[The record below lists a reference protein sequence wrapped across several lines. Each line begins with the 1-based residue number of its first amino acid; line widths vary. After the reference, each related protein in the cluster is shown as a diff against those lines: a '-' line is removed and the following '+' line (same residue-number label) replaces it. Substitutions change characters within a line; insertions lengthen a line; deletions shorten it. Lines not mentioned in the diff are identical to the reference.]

1 MESKIDRETT
11 MRYPR
16 YALLST
22 ADKTGIENLARALC
36 DFGFELLAT
45 SGTADAL
52 TAAGIPVT
60 HMDELTGVPE
70 ILDGRVK
77 SLHPRVFGGIMAKDS
92 KQHFDELL
100 EIQTSFIDIVVCN
113 LYPFHRVVSKPDA
126 MLPDVLN
133 QIDIGG
139 PALLKAAAKN
149 FERVVVVCETNK
161 YEDLL
166 WYLASK
172 GEVPYETRFEWAKIA
187 FEHVTAYDSMV
198 YATLLEFDL
207 ATGQRIS
214 KSCRY

>member
-1 MESKIDRETT
+1 MDHKVDREIV

-16 YALLST
+16 YALLSVS
-22 ADKTGIENLARALC
+22 DKTGIENLARALC

-45 SGTADAL
+45 SGTGEAL
-52 TAAGIPVT
+52 IAAGIPVT
-60 HMDELTGVPE
+60 RMDELTGYPE
-70 ILDGRVK
+70 MLEGRVK
-77 SLHPRVFGGIMAKDS
+77 CLHPRVFSAIMAKDT
-92 KQHFDELL
+92 KKHFNELL
-100 EIQTSFIDIVVCN
+100 EIKTSFVDIVICN
-113 LYPFHRVVSKPDA
+113 IYPFQRVADLPGALLNEVVSR
-126 MLPDVLN
+126 
-133 QIDIGG
+133 IDIGG

-149 FERVVVVCETNK
+149 FERVAVVCDTDK

-172 GEVPYETRFEWAKIA
+172 GEVPYEIRFEWAKRA

-198 YATLLEFDL
+198 YATLLEYDL

>member
-1 MESKIDRETT
+1 MESKIDRDTA

-22 ADKTGIENLARALC
+22 SDKTGIENLARALC

-52 TAAGIPVT
+52 IAAGIPVT
-60 HMDELTGVPE
+60 RMSDLTGYPE

-77 SLHPRVFGGIMAKDS
+77 SLHPKIFGGILAKDT

-100 EIQTSFIDIVVCN
+100 AIETSFVDIVVCN
-113 LYPFHRVVSKPDA
+113 LNPFSRVASKTDTL
-126 MLPDVLN
+126 LPDVLR

-149 FERVVVVCETNK
+149 FERVVVICETNK

-166 WYLASK
+166 WHLASK
-172 GEVPYETRFEWAKIA
+172 GEVPYETRFEWAKNA
-187 FEHVTAYDSMV
+187 FEYVTAYDSMV

>member
-1 MESKIDRETT
+1 MESKVDREVA

-22 ADKTGIENLARALC
+22 SDKTGIENLARALS

-52 TAAGIPVT
+52 IAAGIPVT
-60 HMDELTGVPE
+60 RMEELTDFPE
-70 ILDGRVK
+70 ILEGQVK
-77 SLHPRVFGGIMAKDS
+77 SLHPRIFGGIMAKDT

-100 EIQTSFIDIVVCN
+100 EIQSSFVDIVVCN
-113 LYPFHRVVSKPDA
+113 LSPFQKVAAHSDT
-126 MLPDVLN
+126 LLSELLS
-133 QIDIGG
+133 QIDVGG

-149 FERVVVVCETNK
+149 FERVTAVCETDK

-172 GEVPYETRFEWAKIA
+172 GEVPYEIRFEWAKKA
-187 FEHVTAYDSMV
+187 LEHVTAYDSMV
-198 YATLLEFDL
+198 YATLMEYDL
-207 ATGQRIS
+207 KTGQRIS

>member
-1 MESKIDRETT
+1 MEHKVDREIA

-16 YALLST
+16 YALLSVS
-22 ADKTGIENLARALC
+22 DKTGIENLARALS

-45 SGTADAL
+45 TGTSEAL
-52 TAAGIPVT
+52 IAAGIPVT
-60 HMDELTGVPE
+60 RMDELTGFPE
-70 ILDGRVK
+70 MLDGRVK
-77 SLHPRVFGGIMAKDS
+77 SLHPRVFGGIMAKDT

-100 EIQTSFIDIVVCN
+100 EIQTSFVDIVICN
-113 LYPFHRVVSKPDA
+113 IYPFQRVA
-126 MLPDVLN
+126 ELPGSLLNEVIGRIDV
-133 QIDIGG
+133 GG

-149 FERVVVVCETNK
+149 FERVAVVCDTDK

-172 GEVPYETRFEWAKIA
+172 GEVPYEIRFEWAKRA

-198 YATLLEFDL
+198 YATLLEYDL